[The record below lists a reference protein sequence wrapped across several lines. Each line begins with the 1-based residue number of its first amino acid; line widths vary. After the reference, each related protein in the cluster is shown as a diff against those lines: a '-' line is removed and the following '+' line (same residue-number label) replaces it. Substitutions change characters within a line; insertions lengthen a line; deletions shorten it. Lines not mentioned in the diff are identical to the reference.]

1 MLKVD
6 CDYTIKEDILFLLET
21 ENINYLELSDK
32 TGISRSAMDSIING
46 GRVQSSVYEK
56 LYSYLYRSNYRINP
70 VKEEIENERGR
81 SLLFHGSKN
90 GLKEIS
96 STGSRERCDFG
107 CGFYL
112 GESYNQALSFVCE
125 KEGSSVYSFRSSFN
139 DLHIKKFECD
149 LDWMLAIS
157 SYRGNLKTYSMT
169 ERIRKIRE
177 DIENAD
183 VVIAPI
189 ADNKMFYIMSQ
200 FIDGDINADV
210 ALHSLSASKLGLQ
223 YIFKTEKAIDKL
235 TPVERYY
242 ISIPEREDCIKK
254 QTERGYEIDTKLRL
268 AKRTFKDGLYIEE
281 ILK

>member
-1 MLKVD
+1 MLKID
-6 CDYTIKEDILFLLET
+6 CDYKIKEDILFLLET
-21 ENINYLELSDK
+21 EDINYLELSDK

-46 GRVQSSVYEK
+46 GRAQSSVYEK
-56 LYSYLYRSNYRINP
+56 LYTYLYRSNYRLNP
-70 VKEEIENERGR
+70 VKEEIENERGS
-81 SLLFHGSKN
+81 SLLFHGSKY

-125 KEGSSVYSFRSSFN
+125 KEGSSVYSFRSSFD
-139 DLHIKKFECD
+139 DLRIKKFECD

-177 DIENAD
+177 DIEKAD

-223 YIFKTEKAIDKL
+223 YIFRTEKAIDTL
-235 TPVERYY
+235 TPIERYY
-242 ISIPEREDCIKK
+242 ISISEREDCIKK